1 MSAKVSY
8 AEAVTEFK
16 KILGFKTIESVIEL
30 TDGLQ
35 DGLFSGSANPYITKM
50 RELRVYSRTS
60 TTTVG
65 AGAYGTIMLGEG
77 KTVFKEIAITG
88 NDTGADGTIVNGT
101 YNPAKL
107 DRSLRKVFFEA
118 WIQTVLGL
126 DDTVGSN
133 IAEILGVYKRASSS
147 PYNDKFIIIVIEMKL
162 LGDRVDDYMKPVAPI
177 EFSYIQDSVI
187 KLITILQHLNK
198 TYAFVHR
205 DLHANN
211 VMFKGREITLIDFG
225 LSCFTF
231 FNSKGQTVK
240 YAAPGSTNRGACQS
254 FDMYIFLASLLHAS
268 TRRYLSEACVE
279 KIKSFFDIVT
289 PYGGKVVNLFDAAN
303 VDTYRNS
310 VFHHFYEWHIGDLLT
325 YIPAD
330 QQSPAAHLANIM
342 GLVSGTASVSGVTG
356 GGGGGV
362 TGGGNSASA
371 SSAVTATS
379 TVGKVTAAELAASGP
394 MTSAYGCEGGC
405 FMRWLGLRGG
415 SHHRSK
421 GSRKT
426 RRRYKK
432 KGRTQKRHIS
442 TFRH

>member
-1 MSAKVSY
+1 MSTKVSY

-16 KILGFKTIESVIEL
+16 KILGFKRIESVIEL

-35 DGLFSGSANPYITKM
+35 DGLFSGSATPFITKM

-60 TTTVG
+60 TTSVG

-88 NDTGADGTIVNGT
+88 NDTVDGAIVNGT
-101 YNPAKL
+101 YKPAKL
-107 DRSLRKVFFEA
+107 DISLRKVFFEA

-126 DDTVGSN
+126 DAIVGSR
-133 IAEILGVYKRASSS
+133 IAEILGVYKRPSSS
-147 PYNDKFIIIVIEMKL
+147 PYNDKFITIVIEMKL
-162 LGDRVDDYMKPVAPI
+162 LGDRVEDYIKPGRPI
-177 EFSYIQDSVI
+177 EFSYIQESVI
-187 KLITILQHLNK
+187 NLIDILQHLNRA
-198 TYAFVHR
+198 YAFVHR

-211 VMFKGREITLIDFG
+211 VMFNGRRITLIDFG

-254 FDMYIFLASLLHAS
+254 FDMYIFLASLLHPIS
-268 TRRYLSEACVE
+268 RQYLSDACIE
-279 KIKSFFDIVT
+279 KIKSFFDVVT
-289 PYGGKVVNLFDAAN
+289 PYGDTIVNLFKVAD
-303 VDTYRNS
+303 VDPYRNS
-310 VFHHFYEWHIGDLLT
+310 VFHHFYEWHIRDLLT
-325 YIPAD
+325 YIPPD

-356 GGGGGV
+356 GGGGV

-371 SSAVTATS
+371 SASAFAG
-379 TVGKVTAAELAASGP
+379 TVGKVTAEELAASGP
-394 MTSAYGCEGGC
+394 MTSAYGCENGC

-415 SHHRSK
+415 
-421 GSRKT
+421 KT

-432 KGRTQKRHIS
+432 KGRTQKRHRS

>member
-35 DGLFSGSANPYITKM
+35 DGLFSGSATPFITKM

-60 TTTVG
+60 TTSVG

-88 NDTGADGTIVNGT
+88 NTTMADGTIVNGT
-101 YNPAKL
+101 YDPAKL

-126 DDTVGSN
+126 DATVGSN

-147 PYNDKFIIIVIEMKL
+147 PYNDKFITIVIEMKL
-162 LGDRVDDYMKPVAPI
+162 LGDSVEDYIKPGAPI

-187 KLITILQHLNK
+187 NLIDILQHLNSA
-198 TYAFVHR
+198 YGFVHR

-211 VMFKGREITLIDFG
+211 VMFNGRRITLIDFG

-231 FNSKGQTVK
+231 LNSKGQTVK
-240 YAAPGSTNRGACQS
+240 YAAPGSTNKGACQS
-254 FDMYIFLASLLHAS
+254 FDMYIFLASLLYPIS
-268 TRRYLSEACVE
+268 RQYLSEACIE
-279 KIKSFFDIVT
+279 KIKSFFDVVT
-289 PYGGKVVNLFDAAN
+289 PYDGTVVNLFKAAD
-303 VDTYRNS
+303 VDPYRNS
-310 VFHHFYEWHIGDLLT
+310 VFHHFYEWHIRDLLS

-330 QQSPAAHLANIM
+330 QQSPAAHLANIL
-342 GLVSGTASVSGVTG
+342 GLVSGTASVSG
-356 GGGGGV
+356 GV
-362 TGGGNSASA
+362 TSGTSNSASA
-371 SSAVTATS
+371 SSVTATG

-405 FMRWLGLRGG
+405 LMRWLGLRGG
-415 SHHRSK
+415 R
-421 GSRKT
+421 T

-432 KGRTQKRHIS
+432 KGRTQKRRRS

>member
-1 MSAKVSY
+1 MSTKVPY
-8 AEAVTEFK
+8 EAAITKFQE
-16 KILGFKTIESVIEL
+16 ILKFSDRTRVIRL
-30 TDGLQ
+30 ADSLQ
-35 DGLFSGSANPYITKM
+35 DGLIPGANVFITM
-50 RELRVYSRTS
+50 MEELKEISS
-60 TTTVG
+60 TGAESIG
-65 AGAYGTIMLGEG
+65 AGAYGTILRVPGS

-88 NDTGADGTIVNGT
+88 NDTGVDGTIVNGT

-126 DDTVGSN
+126 DAAVGSN

-162 LGDRVDDYMKPVAPI
+162 LGDRIDDYIKPVAPV

-187 KLITILQHLNK
+187 NLIDILQYLNK
-198 TYAFVHR
+198 AYSFVHR

-211 VMFKGREITLIDFG
+211 VMFNGRRITLIDFG

-240 YAAPGSTNRGACQS
+240 YAAPGSTNRGSCHS
-254 FDMYIFLASLLHAS
+254 FDMYIFLSSLLHPIS
-268 TRRYLSEACVE
+268 RQYLSDACIE
-279 KIKSFFDIVT
+279 KIKSFFDVVT
-289 PYGGKVVNLFDAAN
+289 PYGGTVVNLFDAAN
-303 VDTYRNS
+303 VDPFKNS
-310 VFHHFYEWHIGDLLT
+310 VFHHFYEWHIGSLLS
-325 YIPAD
+325 YIPAVE
-330 QQSPAAHLANIM
+330 QSSTAHLANIM
-342 GLVSGTASVSGVTG
+342 RLVSGTAGVSGVTLTGVAG
-356 GGGGGV
+356 G
-362 TGGGNSASA
+362 TSNSASA
-371 SSAVTATS
+371 SSAGSAAS

-405 FMRWLGLRGG
+405 FMRWLGVGFGRSRGG
-415 SHHRSK
+415 N
-421 GSRKT
+421 RKT

-432 KGRTQKRHIS
+432 KGRTQKRHRS